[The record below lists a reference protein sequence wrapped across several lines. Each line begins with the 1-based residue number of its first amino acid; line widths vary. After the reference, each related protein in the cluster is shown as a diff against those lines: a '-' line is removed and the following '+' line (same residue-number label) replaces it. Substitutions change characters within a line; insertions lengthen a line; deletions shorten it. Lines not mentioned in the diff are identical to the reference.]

1 MEKNWIKDVTEFVRK
16 AMNKGLCIEGFYFDV
31 KGGLRSH
38 YSFLVD
44 KKFSFGIYE
53 DYIHL
58 ATPTGNL
65 RKDINISKRDL
76 LELDSILLSIE
87 EYNEDI
93 ALSEFE
99 NFFNEES
106 KSIDINDLND
116 DDD

>member
-1 MEKNWIKDVTEFVRK
+1 METTNWIEKIKEFIRK
-16 AMNKGLCIEGFYFDV
+16 AMNKGLCIEGFH
-31 KGGLRSH
+31 KEGLLPH
-38 YSFLVD
+38 YSILVD
-44 KKFSFGIYE
+44 KKISFGIHE
-53 DYIHL
+53 NYIHL
-58 ATPTGNL
+58 TTPTGNL

-87 EYNEDI
+87 EYNGDM

-99 NFFNEES
+99 NFFNEEN